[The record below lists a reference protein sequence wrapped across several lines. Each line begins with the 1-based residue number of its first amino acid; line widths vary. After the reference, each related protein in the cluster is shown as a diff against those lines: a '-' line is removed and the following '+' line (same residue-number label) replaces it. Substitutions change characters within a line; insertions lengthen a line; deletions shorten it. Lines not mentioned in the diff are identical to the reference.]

1 MADDDGVSHHPQDM
15 RDAIGRIREM
25 VCGLAVPT
33 DPSAVLAEC
42 SDMYDAVALRATDGG
57 LACFAN
63 VQEVGSLLSRLRQHQ
78 VVLDSAGLTDW
89 SATSTKIITHL
100 EGVFDQHGG
109 NHVAAAASQSK
120 RNGNLEGDA
129 MASILYLDLDLP
141 PPPPPL
147 PFLCVCFLV
156 PGVNYIYPLSLN
168 AQQARKRPSILLYY
182 LDLMRPKHYY
192 FSMGFK

>member
-1 MADDDGVSHHPQDM
+1 MADDDGVSHHPPDI
-15 RDAIGRIREM
+15 RDAIGRVRAM
-25 VCGLAVPT
+25 VCGRVVPT

-42 SDMYDAVALRATDGG
+42 SDMFDAVGQRATDGG

-63 VQEVGSLLSRLRQHQ
+63 VQEVGTLLSRLRQHQ
-78 VVLDSAGLTDW
+78 VVLGSAGLTDW

-109 NHVAAAASQSK
+109 NHVAAAARRSK

-141 PPPPPL
+141 PTTTTIS
-147 PFLCVCFLV
+147 FFFCCLV
-156 PGVNYIYPLSLN
+156 
-168 AQQARKRPSILLYY
+168 
-182 LDLMRPKHYY
+182 
-192 FSMGFK
+192 